1 LSVDLDYL
9 LLGITMTEFIA
20 AGKTDVGLKRSN
32 NEDAFLVKPDFG
44 FCLVADGMG
53 GAAAGEIA
61 SRIFSD
67 TALEIFS
74 DRPAPSVEE
83 TRLQI
88 QQAFGLAHDRIQAH
102 IGSNPS
108 HQGMGCTAELL
119 AFSGM
124 NFVIGHIGDSR
135 TYRFAGGQL
144 KQLTKDHSLVQEQV
158 DQGLI
163 TSEEARHHANK
174 NIILRAVG
182 VEESLALDIVSGKA
196 SPGDVF
202 LLCSD
207 GLTDMITDDII
218 LEAVAT
224 TSPAE
229 NRVQHLVELAKAA
242 GGLDNITAV
251 LAETI

>member
-1 LSVDLDYL
+1 
-9 LLGITMTEFIA
+9 MTEFIA

-32 NEDAFLVKPDFG
+32 NEDAFLVEPNLG

-67 TALEIFS
+67 ATLEIFS
-74 DRPAPSVEE
+74 DRPPSTLEE
-83 TRLQI
+83 TRLQV
-88 QQAFGLAHDRIQAH
+88 QQAFGLAHERIQAH
-102 IGSNPS
+102 IGNNPS

-124 NFVIGHIGDSR
+124 NFIIGHIGDSR
-135 TYRFAGGQL
+135 TYRFSGGRL
-144 KQLTKDHSLVQEQV
+144 KQLTKDHSLVQEQI

-163 TSEEARHHANK
+163 TSDEARRHANR

-182 VEESLALDIVSGKA
+182 VEESMALDIVSGKA
-196 SPGDVF
+196 FPGDLF

-207 GLTDMITDDII
+207 GLTDMVADDAI

-224 TSPAE
+224 TSPVESRAL
-229 NRVQHLVELAKAA
+229 RLVNLAKEA
-242 GGLDNITAV
+242 GGQDNITVV
-251 LAETI
+251 LAETV